1 MAEPFNAM
9 GEVKAGARMLRFTGD
24 IWKNH
29 PCCVVCMHEGDAEQ
43 NPEWTQKVM
52 NGIVKAQVYTSANK
66 EEVAEMLSRDGKG
79 YLPMPAKV
87 VKGAMTLY
95 SDDEAYLESEA
106 IKHPG
111 WGNGRI
117 DFQPWPYPSATKMI
131 VSAMNET
138 VVDGDKTF
146 LSKLDPEFVAKDLV
160 NYEFVKRALEKNP
173 DWKKDP
179 SVNPADPFNREE
191 TVSL

>member
-1 MAEPFNAM
+1 
-9 GEVKAGARMLRFTGD
+9 
-24 IWKNH
+24 
-29 PCCVVCMHEGDAEQ
+29 
-43 NPEWTQKVM
+43 
-52 NGIVKAQVYTSANK
+52 
-66 EEVAEMLSRDGKG
+66 
-79 YLPMPAKV
+79 
-87 VKGAMTLY
+87 
-95 SDDEAYLESEA
+95 
-106 IKHPG
+106 
-111 WGNGRI
+111 
-117 DFQPWPYPSATKMI
+117 MI